1 MAFSIDNANQ
11 QMNTAIDSV
20 GQQMSGLLAKS
31 SSQQLSEEDMLQ
43 LQNSMNRWSIMINME
58 TNIQKTWGD
67 TLKSIASNLR

>member
-11 QMNTAIDSV
+11 QMNTAIDTV

-43 LQNSMNRWSIMINME
+43 LQNSMNRWSIMISME

>member
-43 LQNSMNRWSIMINME
+43 LQNSMNRWSIMISME

>member
-20 GQQMSGLLAKS
+20 GNQMSGLLAKS

-43 LQNSMNRWSIMINME
+43 LQNSMNRWSIMISME